1 MATSKQASRH
11 THNFHKCSHA
21 SVALTQA
28 RPNNTGNHLEQQI
41 CSFLSPDYG
50 LLLELHALT
59 LVAHSYARLNR
70 YTLQSDSQ
78 LGEQHRKISP
88 PFSWF
93 PAYHINGHFS
103 LSCNSSFS
111 SEPHFLSQKIS
122 HIFLH
127 EQSASLASNYS
138 FLQKITA

>member
-59 LVAHSYARLNR
+59 LVARSYARLNR
-70 YTLQSDSQ
+70 YMLQSDSQLGEQHLKNNMLQSDSQLGEQHLKNNMLQSDSQ

-88 PFSWF
+88 PFS
-93 PAYHINGHFS
+93 
-103 LSCNSSFS
+103 
-111 SEPHFLSQKIS
+111 
-122 HIFLH
+122 
-127 EQSASLASNYS
+127 
-138 FLQKITA
+138 